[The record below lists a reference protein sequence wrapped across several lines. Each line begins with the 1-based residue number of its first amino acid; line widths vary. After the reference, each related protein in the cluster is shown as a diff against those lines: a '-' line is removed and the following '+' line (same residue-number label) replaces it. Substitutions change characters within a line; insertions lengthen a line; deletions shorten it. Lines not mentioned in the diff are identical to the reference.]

1 MKKNIL
7 PFGIIAIVGIF
18 AAIIIFYVGVDQ
30 RKDIQQAEENGG
42 EENEESMDEGE
53 EVFQQNCATCH
64 GDDLSGGN
72 GPDLTKVGSEM
83 SKDDIHDIIENGRG
97 DMPAGVVEGED
108 ADIVAEWLSE
118 YDEDGDSSGDN
129 NDESSENNSGNN
141 NDNGESDNNE
151 SASADDTEEIFQSNC
166 ATCHGDDLSGDTGPD
181 LTKIGDELSEDEIH
195 DVIDNGQGA
204 MPAGLVEGEEA
215 DELAKWLSEMK

>member
-42 EENEESMDEGE
+42 EENGESMDEGE
-53 EVFQQNCATCH
+53 EVLQQNCATWH

-83 SKDDIHDIIENGRG
+83 SKDDIHDINENGKG
-97 DMPAGVVEGED
+97 DMQPAT
-108 ADIVAEWLSE
+108 VA
-118 YDEDGDSSGDN
+118 
-129 NDESSENNSGNN
+129 
-141 NDNGESDNNE
+141 
-151 SASADDTEEIFQSNC
+151 
-166 ATCHGDDLSGDTGPD
+166 
-181 LTKIGDELSEDEIH
+181 
-195 DVIDNGQGA
+195 GA
-204 MPAGLVEGEEA
+204 
-215 DELAKWLSEMK
+215 

>member
-42 EENEESMDEGE
+42 ENSESMDEGE

-83 SKDDIHDIIENGRG
+83 SKDDIHDIIEKGKG
-97 DMPAGVVEGED
+97 DMPPGIVAGED

-118 YDEDGDSSGDN
+118 YGEERDSSDN
-129 NDESSENNSGNN
+129 NNNESDNNN
-141 NDNGESDNNE
+141 NDDESDNNE
-151 SASADDTEEIFQSNC
+151 DASADDSEEIFQSNC

-181 LTKIGDELSEDEIH
+181 LTKVGDELSEDEIH
-195 DVIDNGQGA
+195 DVIDNGKGA
-204 MPAGLVEGEEA
+204 MPPGLVEGEEA
-215 DELAKWLSEMK
+215 DKLAKWLSEMK